1 MGLAVILINWRHEER
16 TLRCARAVAG
26 WHALKPHVIVVDNE
40 STEATH
46 RVLSAAVPAE
56 NLICSTVNRGYAGG
70 NNLGIERALAA
81 GLEYVLLLNTDAEIS
96 AGGVGRLLAR
106 LDAYTQIAIVGPVVN
121 ETDERQTRRLVGGR
135 DIARHSFTR
144 ITMSPDDTEIL
155 PDYPV
160 HAVEYVSGT
169 VFLARSSVFKEIGL
183 LDEEYFFSGEI
194 ADFCKR
200 VRDKGHKVCVDLE
213 VEAQHHSGQ
222 MPVDQRETLYLYYG
236 LRNRFLYVRKYYA
249 GRKLRYFAYWTIR
262 GMLGFARAV
271 LQWKIA
277 KARAILLGVIHG
289 YRGRYGNQNAAF
301 V

>member
-26 WHALKPHVIVVDNE
+26 WHALKPHVIIVDNE

-46 RVLSAAVPAE
+46 CALSAAVPAE

-70 NNLGIERALAA
+70 NNLGIERALAEE
-81 GLEYVLLLNTDAEIS
+81 LEYVLLLNTDAEIS
-96 AGGVGRLLAR
+96 ADGVGRLLAR

-121 ETDERQTRRLVGGR
+121 EADERQTRRLVGGR

-183 LDEEYFFSGEI
+183 LDEEYFL
-194 ADFCKR
+194 A
-200 VRDKGHKVCVDLE
+200 
-213 VEAQHHSGQ
+213 A
-222 MPVDQRETLYLYYG
+222 
-236 LRNRFLYVRKYYA
+236 
-249 GRKLRYFAYWTIR
+249 KLRISAS
-262 GMLGFARAV
+262 A
-271 LQWKIA
+271 
-277 KARAILLGVIHG
+277 
-289 YRGRYGNQNAAF
+289 
-301 V
+301 